1 MQKITRKSI
10 FSNLLKLVFITLFVG
25 VFSQI
30 FGTNNSLTWVCVLIG
45 TMMYWYM
52 DIGIN
57 IKQAPFVIVL
67 MFLQIGF
74 SNKLAQIN
82 PVIGLIVNFITIF
95 LIMYIPS
102 AKPEYKAYMPFL
114 LCYIFNQSNPAEGHD
129 FVTRMLSLLI
139 GGVIVSLVYYFKN
152 KNSNKEHDTI
162 KQAFKSMSITS
173 NRFIIALKMAIGVSI
188 AMLIGTLFGVKKT
201 MWISMSVMS
210 LTQID
215 FSNTQKRF
223 ISRIIST
230 IIGSIVF
237 AILFQALVP
246 EKYDV
251 IVTIILNYIYTFI
264 NDYKYQ
270 VIFITV
276 NAISSAS
283 ALFDTSTAIELRIL
297 LIIFGCVLGYIIN
310 KINFR
315 KYFTLLK
322 RKFRRMGK
330 LGTHNL
336 SCENG

>member
-139 GGVIVSLVYYFKN
+139 GGVIVSLVYILK
-152 KNSNKEHDTI
+152 I
-162 KQAFKSMSITS
+162 KIQIRSMIQLS
-173 NRFIIALKMAIGVSI
+173 KH
-188 AMLIGTLFGVKKT
+188 
-201 MWISMSVMS
+201 
-210 LTQID
+210 
-215 FSNTQKRF
+215 
-223 ISRIIST
+223 
-230 IIGSIVF
+230 
-237 AILFQALVP
+237 
-246 EKYDV
+246 
-251 IVTIILNYIYTFI
+251 
-264 NDYKYQ
+264 
-270 VIFITV
+270 
-276 NAISSAS
+276 
-283 ALFDTSTAIELRIL
+283 LR
-297 LIIFGCVLGYIIN
+297 V
-310 KINFR
+310 
-315 KYFTLLK
+315 
-322 RKFRRMGK
+322 
-330 LGTHNL
+330 
-336 SCENG
+336 

>member
-251 IVTIILNYIYTFI
+251 L
-264 NDYKYQ
+264 
-270 VIFITV
+270 
-276 NAISSAS
+276 S
-283 ALFDTSTAIELRIL
+283 
-297 LIIFGCVLGYIIN
+297 LIHI
-310 KINFR
+310 
-315 KYFTLLK
+315 
-322 RKFRRMGK
+322 
-330 LGTHNL
+330 
-336 SCENG
+336 